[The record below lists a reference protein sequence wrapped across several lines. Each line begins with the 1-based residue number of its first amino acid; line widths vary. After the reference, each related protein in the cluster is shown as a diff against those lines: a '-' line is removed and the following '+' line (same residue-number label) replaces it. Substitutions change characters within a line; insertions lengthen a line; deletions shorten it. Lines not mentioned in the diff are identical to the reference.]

1 MKYDLFH
8 KHLLI
13 LH

>member
-1 MKYDLFH
+1 M

-13 LH
+13 LALTN